1 MSTNAII
8 MMMISLVVIWG
19 GFHPASAERA
29 ERAGGIKI
37 QAV

>member
-19 GFHPASAERA
+19 GFVVSILRLPKEQ
-29 ERAGGIKI
+29 I

>member
-19 GFHPASAERA
+19 GFVGSILRLPKEQKGQ
-29 ERAGGIKI
+29 EE
-37 QAV
+37 

>member
-19 GFHPASAERA
+19 GFVSSILRLPKEQKGQ
-29 ERAGGIKI
+29 EE
-37 QAV
+37 

>member
-19 GFHPASAERA
+19 GFVVSILRLPKE
-29 ERAGGIKI
+29 
-37 QAV
+37 